1 VRASVWRVV
10 PLQRRGEPDESRR
23 WWTLAALCCS
33 LAMIVM
39 DGTILNVALPT
50 LVTSLG
56 ASSSELQW
64 IVDAYTLVFAG
75 LLLASGS
82 LGDRFGRRRMLNIG
96 VGLFIVAS
104 VAGALQTTAVGL
116 IGCRCLTGI
125 AASMV
130 MPSTLSILTNV
141 FRDQRER
148 GRAIGVW
155 SGFASVGVA
164 AGPIVGGL
172 LLRNFSWS
180 AVFWVN
186 APIGLVALVATY
198 YAVPE
203 SKNDRAGALDPLGAL
218 LSIAGLVGVLYSII
232 EAPARGWASG
242 QVLGSGLSGI
252 AIIGVFVAWELHTS
266 SPMLDVRFYRN
277 RRFAAANSAVTLAYF
292 ALFGSLFLMTQFWQ
306 FVKGYT
312 PLEVGVRLIPYAAS
326 MSISSP
332 ISSVLVNRF
341 GSRNV
346 MMVGFMLSSC
356 SFFGLSHLHAD
367 SSYPRVILNML
378 FTGVGIGLS
387 LPPATAAIMGSLPRQ
402 HAGVGSAVNDTTRN
416 VGGSLGVAVIGSIMA
431 STYVRD
437 VRERLSGSGLSR
449 VDLAT
454 IRDGLGNALSFSST
468 ADPVLRSR
476 IALAARESFVSG
488 FSNGMLCCSGVMLF
502 AAVLAA
508 ALLPARAIEHE
519 YVHTAPD
526 PVPPVQSVVTGPS
539 NAGS

>member
-1 VRASVWRVV
+1 
-10 PLQRRGEPDESRR
+10 
-23 WWTLAALCCS
+23 
-33 LAMIVM
+33 MIVM

-252 AIIGVFVAWELHTS
+252 AIIGMFVAWELHTS

-416 VGGSLGVAVIGSIMA
+416 VGGALGVAVIGSIMA